1 MKIQV
6 QTRDIKNFKT
16 SMYEHTLH
24 RGTKH
29 FCRYCLQAFSTA
41 QKLKYHV
48 KDCFKIYS
56 KQTII
61 MPQKDDCI
69 KFKNFGR
76 KIKSPFMIHA
86 AIEAIQPFQ
95 CLKIMERK
103 IQMNLTLT
111 NMSLVKTCYLQ
122 LRLVL
127 WLVCAD
133 VN

>member
-1 MKIQV
+1 MINIQNTDGNECSKWCLVRYKSARITKSDKFIAKKIGFKDMKIQV
-6 QTRDIKNFKT
+6 QTRDIKNFKK

-61 MPQKDDCI
+61 MP
-69 KFKNFGR
+69 
-76 KIKSPFMIHA
+76 
-86 AIEAIQPFQ
+86 
-95 CLKIMERK
+95 
-103 IQMNLTLT
+103 
-111 NMSLVKTCYLQ
+111 
-122 LRLVL
+122 
-127 WLVCAD
+127 
-133 VN
+133 